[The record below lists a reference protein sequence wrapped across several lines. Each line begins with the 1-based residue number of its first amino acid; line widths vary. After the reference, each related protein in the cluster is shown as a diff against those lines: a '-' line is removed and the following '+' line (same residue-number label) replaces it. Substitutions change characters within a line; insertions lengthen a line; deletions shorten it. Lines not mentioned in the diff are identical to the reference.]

1 MHSGA
6 QEIQAVAFKFYW
18 DKPESAVF
26 AAPSLALIWVQPVGG
41 GLIADANGVG
51 DLRKGAFLRSL
62 KLQGAYHAAA
72 SFFVRRPAP
81 RLAPCLFAIS
91 RSTCIRE
98 NSRFQ
103 AERQRSPKAAS
114 RSASGTEA
122 SYLTPANCRIC
133 AAILSSWAVL
143 SIRGLSRCWSQ

>member
-1 MHSGA
+1 LHSGA

-51 DLRKGAFLRSL
+51 DLREGAFLRSL

-72 SFFVRRPAP
+72 SFFVRAAGGFSGDSEPSDVRDKAFADAAAVGSSRRP
-81 RLAPCLFAIS
+81 RH
-91 RSTCIRE
+91 
-98 NSRFQ
+98 
-103 AERQRSPKAAS
+103 
-114 RSASGTEA
+114 
-122 SYLTPANCRIC
+122 
-133 AAILSSWAVL
+133 
-143 SIRGLSRCWSQ
+143 